1 MSSKSQTILLPQ
13 VRLSLFRRVGIA
25 QLVERLHAWS
35 RTVRQ
40 QRHNICQ
47 IRAPPIP
54 ARTYGE
60 ENGSAAMLAVK
71 RSESVIPEVNL
82 RECVTHICICLHHGI
97 RLPTLA
103 LKPRGDITRS
113 PKRVSVSPQKGLMS
127 SKLFFKKRLSLFLEM
142 R

>member
-1 MSSKSQTILLPQ
+1 MSSKSQTILPPQ

-47 IRAPPIP
+47 IRTPPIP

-60 ENGSAAMLAVK
+60 ENGSAASCQELRK
-71 RSESVIPEVNL
+71 CHTRGESEGM
-82 RECVTHICICLHHGI
+82 C
-97 RLPTLA
+97 
-103 LKPRGDITRS
+103 DIY
-113 PKRVSVSPQKGLMS
+113 VSLQ
-127 SKLFFKKRLSLFLEM
+127 
-142 R
+142 